1 MTAPAQVSHR
11 DISIGD
17 LDDEALDAVRNAVVP
32 KKDRAMLAW
41 MDGLITAAIIGPVE
55 VGMDDLM
62 HRLPM
67 ALDAAEAGM
76 TGAMRSI
83 LELRRGQLRIL
94 VKELKEDFEPDFLET
109 AESPEEEL
117 EFAREWANGFRTA
130 MNVPPGAW
138 QAMTENA
145 EAFDDF
151 ASIGRLMLQPEDGEN
166 PRNFDAKCRDEIPFI
181 GKSLWKL
188 RQFWRRQSPN
198 NAAGRSLAKLARNSI
213 CPCGSGK
220 KFKRCCMN

>member
-83 LELRRGQLRIL
+83 LELRRG
-94 VKELKEDFEPDFLET
+94 
-109 AESPEEEL
+109 
-117 EFAREWANGFRTA
+117 
-130 MNVPPGAW
+130 
-138 QAMTENA
+138 
-145 EAFDDF
+145 
-151 ASIGRLMLQPEDGEN
+151 
-166 PRNFDAKCRDEIPFI
+166 
-181 GKSLWKL
+181 
-188 RQFWRRQSPN
+188 
-198 NAAGRSLAKLARNSI
+198 
-213 CPCGSGK
+213 
-220 KFKRCCMN
+220 